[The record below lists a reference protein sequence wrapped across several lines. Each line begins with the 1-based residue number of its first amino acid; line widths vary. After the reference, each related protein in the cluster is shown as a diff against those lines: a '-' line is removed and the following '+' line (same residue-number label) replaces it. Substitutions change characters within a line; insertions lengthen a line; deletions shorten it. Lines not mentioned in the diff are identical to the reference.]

1 MTEYDDYGYVLDD
14 YGHQIGWCNSCGEE
28 AEADTECC
36 EDGEVVP
43 YEGTRSRDSR
53 CPM

>member
-1 MTEYDDYGYVLDD
+1 MTEYDEYGYIVDE

-36 EDGEVVP
+36 EDAAKSSPTAKDPHDDDG
-43 YEGTRSRDSR
+43 
-53 CPM
+53 

>member
-1 MTEYDDYGYVLDD
+1 MTNYDEYGYVVDE
-14 YGHQIGWCNSCGEE
+14 YGHQIGWCNSCGGE

-43 YEGTRSRDSR
+43 YSEGSPR
-53 CPM
+53 